1 MEEPIIDIEYIQELK
16 EKEQHKKL
24 PKDLTGVQAK
34 KGRFA
39 LLSELEYIAANEPNS
54 KQKWF
59 IEAKRKLIQAKLM
72 SPYLIDDEEEAYI
85 AQLELLKKL
94 YPEGIYYRKKKSSKA
109 KPKRKIIKRCKCK

>member
-16 EKEQHKKL
+16 NKEQHKKL
-24 PKDLTGVQAK
+24 SKDLTGVQAK

-39 LLSELEYIAANEPNS
+39 LLSELEYIANEPNS

-72 SPYLIDDEEEAYI
+72 SPYLIDDEEEAYT

-94 YPEGIYYRKKKSSKA
+94 YPEGIYYRKKKASMV
-109 KPKRKIIKRCKCK
+109 KPKRKSIKRCKCK